1 MRRSLIFAAIL
12 AAALATAALAQE
24 VGEDE
29 LLRLPTSVIV
39 LSDGEQIVI
48 RGGYKV
54 SDGLVLFYLD
64 RGSHPVFA
72 SLLAEQV
79 DFEATKAANER
90 LRAEREREVRY
101 WRLIEERQRRMLEEI
116 ESRPVVIGSQGVLT
130 VTEGGETKAVVPSA
144 DATEFP
150 PYDMNRLPAE
160 PEAWWR
166 DEAARLFAALD
177 AANLAMAGLQRR
189 HDELVQAVNKS
200 RSESEVKP
208 LREELQ
214 GVRKELLAA
223 RERARLV
230 GNRLTDLSIA
240 AEQLG
245 KPIDWL
251 LPTSATVIEESAG
264 GGTPRGGEADAGE
277 MEIPSYD
284 AKELSGVEDSWWP
297 RERARLEGAIRS
309 ARERLAAL
317 RSRYND
323 VMAERDAEVSE
334 SRKIKLTLQLEA
346 LDKSIT
352 DQNTRLSAANA
363 AYNQL
368 VAVARELGKEEALG
382 LMKER

>member
-1 MRRSLIFAAIL
+1 
-12 AAALATAALAQE
+12 
-24 VGEDE
+24 
-29 LLRLPTSVIV
+29 
-39 LSDGEQIVI
+39 
-48 RGGYKV
+48 
-54 SDGLVLFYLD
+54 
-64 RGSHPVFA
+64 
-72 SLLAEQV
+72 
-79 DFEATKAANER
+79 
-90 LRAEREREVRY
+90 
-101 WRLIEERQRRMLEEI
+101 
-116 ESRPVVIGSQGVLT
+116 VVIGSQGVLT